1 MCLVRPHGSVESVL
15 EEVAMAM
22 AVSAVRAR
30 ASVTRARA
38 LPPSFSVGAGPIE
51 QKEAEDYALATS
63 STLVV
68 FGICF
73 NGGGLLAIPPF
84 AGVSL
89 CAAHTAQCFVL
100 GFRVSQQAWSFKDWP
115 HANAKKHTFPLSI
128 VRLSRH

>member
-1 MCLVRPHGSVESVL
+1 
-15 EEVAMAM
+15 MAM

-30 ASVTRARA
+30 ASVTQRARA
-38 LPPSFSVGAGPIE
+38 LLILNTLPSFSVGAGPIE

-100 GFRVSQQAWSFKDWP
+100 GFRVSQPAWSFKDWP